1 MPSWI
6 KIRADLESDPRVHRM
21 AASIAKSAPG
31 YILTSQAK
39 DLFGSDTDTVT
50 RNAPRDVTVMGLS
63 RVWFAAND
71 HTTDGVFH
79 HADLSYLDDLAHIPG
94 FGAAMESVGYAIHD
108 PEAHTVTLPRFVEH
122 NAPDKNGERAKT
134 AAARRAQ
141 RSRDKKKAAKAAVE
155 QLTDAENQEHPA
167 SSIQD
172 QASNPVTSRVTSR
185 VTQRHEENNVTPSLS
200 SSLSISESKIS
211 DSDSEHPVNPV
222 TEVPPPPDPDPL
234 GTLKRRINALRL
246 SWTRAPH
253 WSAEEESA
261 LYEARHNLAALDDQD
276 WHLLA
281 WFFKWANS
289 AQNTGQKDPVKVSAR
304 RAHLCH
310 DLAALLDRATTAWK
324 QAGAPRLG
332 DTVTPRVTSRVT
344 PPPTPELP
352 PAENAAAFAGLLA
365 ANGIHRHPS
374 PSVARPSE
382 GGTVATKPHA
392 A

>member
-21 AASIAKSAPG
+21 AAHIAKSAPG

-39 DLFGSDTDTVT
+39 DLFGSVTDTVT
-50 RNAPRDVTVMGLS
+50 RNALRDVTVMGLS

-71 HTTDGVFH
+71 HTTDGVFR

-94 FGAAMESVGYAIHD
+94 FGTAMESVGYAIHD

-122 NAPDKNGERAKT
+122 NAPDKNGERSKT
-134 AAARRAQ
+134 AAARRQQ
-141 RSRDKKKAAKAAVE
+141 RLRDKKKAAVE
-155 QLTDAENQEHPA
+155 LLQEPPPTTVNDG
-167 SSIQD
+167 QPPQTTRD
-172 QASNPVTSRVTSR
+172 GVTSRVTPS
-185 VTQRHEENNVTPSLS
+185 VTSRHEESNVTPSLS
-200 SSLSISESKIS
+200 YSCSISDSKNS
-211 DSDSEHPVNPV
+211 DSDSERPVNPVNQV
-222 TEVPPPPDPDPL
+222 TEVPPPSDPDPL
-234 GTLKRRINALRL
+234 TTLKRRINALRP

-332 DTVTPRVTSRVT
+332 K
-344 PPPTPELP
+344 PPSTTANAPKEPPAPELP

-365 ANGIHRHPS
+365 ATGVHRHP
-374 PSVARPSE
+374 
-382 GGTVATKPHA
+382 TVTTKPHA